1 MFLGLGKEYK
11 MLNKTIWDIIE
22 EQSIKHDSAE
32 EVLNGVCDYYREQG
46 MLITPRFEQS
56 TKSKIMEFTAY
67 QEGFLLHH
75 ASEL

>member
-1 MFLGLGKEYK
+1 MV
-11 MLNKTIWDIIE
+11 KTIWDIIE

-75 ASEL
+75 ASELWKENLK